1 MTAPCSHNHTK
12 IPYKMNENI
21 TITAQDVKDACT
33 ILSVAAEK
41 IIKTSDK
48 PILAVSPYYKDKSTD
63 FIGVRVCAL
72 GEDFVIEAHDFK
84 GGKYMTWQETMDAL
98 KAAGKTTWNY
108 RQICL
113 TMIYRDAIDQILKK
127 HGGDPLT
134 GWYWTAQEDFDAE
147 YSANIAFYYNGSNGN
162 LSNNYKYSTISSR
175 ALLALD

>member
-1 MTAPCSHNHTK
+1 
-12 IPYKMNENI
+12 MNDI
-21 TITAQDVKDACT
+21 TITAQDVKNACA

-48 PILAVSPYYKDKSTD
+48 PVLAVSPYFKDKSTD

-72 GEDFVIEAHDFK
+72 GEDFVIEAHDFN
-84 GGKYMTWQETMDAL
+84 GGKAMTWQETMDAL

-134 GWYWTAQEDFDAE
+134 GWYWTSQEDFDAG
-147 YSANIAFYYNGSNGN
+147 YSASDAFVYLGYSGALYYN
-162 LSNNYKYSTISSR
+162 YKPSPNHSR

>member
-1 MTAPCSHNHTK
+1 
-12 IPYKMNENI
+12 MNDI
-21 TITAQDVKDACT
+21 TITAQDVKDACA
-33 ILSVAAEK
+33 ILSVAAER

-72 GEDFVIEAHDFK
+72 GEDFVIEAHDFN
-84 GGKYMTWQETMDAL
+84 GGKAMTWQETMDAL

-147 YSANIAFYYNGSNGN
+147 YSANGAFVYYGYYGYLYTYSKN
-162 LSNNYKYSTISSR
+162 LTGSSR

>member
-1 MTAPCSHNHTK
+1 
-12 IPYKMNENI
+12 MNDI
-21 TITAQDVKDACT
+21 TITAQDVKNACA

-41 IIKTSDK
+41 IIETSDK
-48 PILAVSPYYKDKSTD
+48 PVLAVSPYYKDKSTD

-72 GEDFVIEAHDFK
+72 GEDFVIEAHDFN
-84 GGKYMTWQETMDAL
+84 GGKAMTWQETMDAL

-134 GWYWTAQEDFDAE
+134 GWYWTDQEDFDAE
-147 YSANIAFYYNGSNGN
+147 YSAYYAFYYHGTYGGLYSGSKNI
-162 LSNNYKYSTISSR
+162 TIVSR